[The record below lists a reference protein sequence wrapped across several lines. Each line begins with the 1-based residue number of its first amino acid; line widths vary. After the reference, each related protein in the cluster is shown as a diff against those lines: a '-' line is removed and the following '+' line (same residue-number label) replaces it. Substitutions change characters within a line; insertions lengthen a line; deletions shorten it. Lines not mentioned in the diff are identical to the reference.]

1 MGLFLNSFK
10 GVIDPLRPR
19 VATPGGLLIQTTG
32 SIDRTR
38 AITESAVQTLGDGWL
53 SKRIEETAATK
64 GFPVMSVS
72 SPLGPRRAYRQE
84 R

>member
-53 SKRIEETAATK
+53 SKRIEERAATK

-72 SPLGPRRAYRQE
+72 SPLGPRRA
-84 R
+84 